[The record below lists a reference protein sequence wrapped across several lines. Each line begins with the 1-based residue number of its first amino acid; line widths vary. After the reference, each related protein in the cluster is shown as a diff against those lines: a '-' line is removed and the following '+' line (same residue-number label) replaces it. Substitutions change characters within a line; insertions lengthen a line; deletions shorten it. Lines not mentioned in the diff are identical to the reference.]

1 MDNYYQILNIDKD
14 ASLQEIVSS
23 YKKQISSF
31 NNLPFLNE
39 SQVLKVKQLKK
50 ALYILSNPPLREKYN
65 KAISNDSFMASND
78 VNHDSFDSVFNVD
91 NSWMN
96 KYQTND
102 NTSKKDK
109 FNNNVIGDRVFSMNY
124 MNKRPGYGFD
134 MDNTLRLPQQ
144 GREDKSQERLNNQI

>member
-1 MDNYYQILNIDKD
+1 MDNYYQILNVDKD
-14 ASLQEIVSS
+14 ASLQEIISA

-39 SQVLKVKQLKK
+39 SQVLKIKQLKK
-50 ALYILSNPPLREKYN
+50 ALYILSNSPLREKYN
-65 KAISNDSFMASND
+65 KAISNDSFMAFNNT
-78 VNHDSFDSVFNVD
+78 NHDSFDSVFNID

-96 KYQTND
+96 KYQMND
-102 NTSKKDK
+102 TASKKDK

-144 GREDKSQERLNNQI
+144 GREDRSQEKLNN